1 MLPASTTA
9 RPRRAAARGLALV
22 LLTLL
27 AALALPGHA
36 AETTEKP
43 AAKAALETYAETLA
57 DIERRIARDEAAG
70 EDQLK
75 AWADQVGGGRTP
87 VADCI
92 ARTDD
97 ALAELRADLASLGEA
112 AKGEAA
118 DVARKR
124 KEVQQAITEQERRLA
139 ECRVLNLRSEELSQR
154 IAERLKTVVAAR
166 LFARGPSLP
175 ALLVDNWHS
184 APMIGAATAQF
195 VQRHAGLAN
204 LTATLWLWFAVL
216 VAVAFTVGALL
227 RRAHRLRLAAHPP
240 AADAT
245 IGVGPS
251 LLAATV
257 HYLPQLLASTA
268 AAVFVYALTHTIRP
282 VPFVNVLLYGLPV
295 YVLTLI
301 VIHWTLAPRPPMRKL
316 LAASDELTRRMARRL
331 RVLALL
337 AFLGYLVFSTLLAQH
352 LPEEAYLLTRGL
364 YAGLLFLNMIWALRL
379 FARMREKDELRWLG
393 LLMALVLV
401 VSLAA
406 EWLGYRNLA
415 LGIVRSVLGSLI
427 ALGTTLVAARLF
439 RELHDALEQGEG
451 VWPRRLRHLLGV
463 APGHA
468 IPGML
473 WLRVATNLLLWA
485 LFGYALLRIWQV
497 SATTIRVI
505 EDYLVRGFPLGTF
518 QVVPVRILA
527 ALTLFALLV
536 TLARWL
542 QTHLDRHWLR
552 YARLE
557 HGAREA
563 VVTISGYVMITVAAI
578 IGLAVAGFQFGNLA
592 IIAGALSVGIGFGL
606 QNIVNNFVSGLIL
619 LFERPV
625 KTGDWVV
632 VGSTEGY
639 VKRIRIRSTQIQ
651 TFDRADVIVPNS
663 ELISQQVTNWMLY
676 DTQGRARIPVGV
688 AYGSDTQKVKA
699 VLERIAR
706 EHPSVI
712 TNGSYPDPK
721 VLFLGFGDSALNF
734 ELRCFVRNI
743 DERLSV
749 VSDLNFAID
758 AAFRAEGIEIPF
770 PQRDLHLRSWPGSQ
784 PPPAPPAAPD
794 SP

>member
-1 MLPASTTA
+1 MPSSSTVT
-9 RPRRAAARGLALV
+9 RPLR
-22 LLTLL
+22 
-27 AALALPGHA
+27 ALALMLLAILAVLAPPNLA
-36 AETTEKP
+36 AETVTE
-43 AAKAALETYAETLA
+43 AAANTLATYAERLN
-57 DIERRIARDEAAG
+57 DIERQIAKDGTVG

-75 AWADQVGGGRTP
+75 AWADQISGGRAS

-92 ARTDD
+92 TKTGA
-97 ALAELRADLASLGEA
+97 ALTQLQADLASLGAA
-112 AKGEAA
+112 AKGETA
-118 DVARKR
+118 DVARER
-124 KEVQQAITEQERRLA
+124 KEIQQSIAGQERRLA
-139 ECRVLNLRSEELSQR
+139 ECRVLNLQSDKLAQR
-154 IAERLKTVVAAR
+154 VAERLKLMVAER
-166 LFARGPSLP
+166 LFARGPGLL

-184 APMIGAATAQF
+184 APLLGAVTAQF
-195 VQRHAGLAN
+195 VQQHAGLTN
-204 LTATLWLWFAVL
+204 LTASQWLWFALL
-216 VAVAFTVGALL
+216 VVVAALPGVLL
-227 RRAHRLRLAAHPP
+227 RRAHRRQLAARPP

-251 LLAATV
+251 LWAATL

-268 AAVFVYALTHTIRP
+268 AAVFVYALTYTIRP

-295 YVLTLI
+295 YLLTLI

-316 LAASDELTRRMARRL
+316 LAASDELTRQMAQRL

-337 AFLGYLVFSTLLAQH
+337 TFFGYLVFSTLLAQH
-352 LPEEAYLLTRGL
+352 LPDDAYLLTRGL
-364 YAGLLFLNMIWALRL
+364 YAGLLFLNMIWALWL
-379 FARMREKDELRWLG
+379 FARMREKDALRWLG
-393 LLMALVLV
+393 LLMALILV

-406 EWLGYRNLA
+406 EWVGYRNLA
-415 LGIVRSVLGSLI
+415 LGIVRVILGSLI
-427 ALGTTLVAARLF
+427 AFGVTLVAARLF

-451 VWPRRLRHLLGV
+451 AWPRRLRHLLGV

-473 WLRVATNLLLWA
+473 WLRAATSLLLWA
-485 LFGYALLRIWQV
+485 VCGYALLRIWQV
-497 SATTIRVI
+497 SAATVQQI
-505 EDYLVRGFPLGTF
+505 EDYLIRGFPLGTF
-518 QVVPVRILA
+518 QLVPVRILA
-527 ALTLFALLV
+527 ALALFALLV
-536 TLARWL
+536 VLAHWL
-542 QTHLDRHWLR
+542 QTRLDRHGRR

-557 HGAREA
+557 PGAHEA

-578 IGLAVAGFQFGNLA
+578 IGLAVAGFEFRNLA

-676 DTQGRARIPVGV
+676 DTQGRARVPIGV
-688 AYGSDTQKVKA
+688 AYGSDTQKVKTT
-699 VLERIAR
+699 LEQIAR
-706 EHPSVI
+706 EHPNVI

-743 DERLSV
+743 NERLSV
-749 VSDLNFAID
+749 ISDLNFAIE

-770 PQRDLHLRSWPGSQ
+770 PQRDLHVRSWSNGQ
-784 PPPAPPAAPD
+784 PTPPVPPAESGD
-794 SP
+794 S

>member
-1 MLPASTTA
+1 MSPSPIAA
-9 RPRRAAARGLALV
+9 RPLRSAGLV
-22 LLTLL
+22 LLLATLF
-27 AALALPGHA
+27 AVLALPGHA
-36 AETTEKP
+36 AEAP
-43 AAKAALETYAETLA
+43 AKTPLETYAGSLA
-57 DIERRIARDEAAG
+57 DIERQIAKDKTLG
-70 EDQLK
+70 EDELK
-75 AWADQVGGGRTP
+75 AWMDRISGGRTP

-92 ARTDD
+92 AKADEAIAR
-97 ALAELRADLASLGEA
+97 LRADLATLGEA

-124 KEVQQAITEQERRLA
+124 KEVQQAIAEQERHLA
-139 ECRVLNLRSEELSQR
+139 ECRVLQLQSEELSQR
-154 IAERLKTVVAAR
+154 IAERLKVVVAAR

-184 APMIGAATAQF
+184 APMIGTATVQF
-195 VQRHAGLAN
+195 VQLHAGLAN
-204 LTATLWLWFAVL
+204 LTRAQWLWFALL
-216 VAVAFTVGALL
+216 VAVAFSTGALL
-227 RRAHRLRLAAHPP
+227 RRAHRRRLAAHPP

-316 LAASDELTRRMARRL
+316 LAASDELTRKMARRL

-337 AFLGYLVFSTLLAQH
+337 TFFGYLVFSTLLAQH
-352 LPEEAYLLTRGL
+352 LPEEAYLLTRGV

-379 FARMREKDELRWLG
+379 LARMREKDELRWLR
-393 LLMALVLV
+393 LLMVLVLA

-406 EWLGYRNLA
+406 EWIGYRNLA
-415 LGIVRSVLGSLI
+415 LGIIRSILGSLI
-427 ALGTTLVAARLF
+427 ALGVTLVASRLF
-439 RELHDALEQGEG
+439 HELHDALEQGEG
-451 VWPRRLRHLLGV
+451 TWPRRVRHLLGV

-497 SATTIRVI
+497 SAATIQQI
-505 EDYLVRGFPLGTF
+505 EDYIVRGFPLGTF
-518 QVVPVRILA
+518 QLVPVRILA
-527 ALTLFALLV
+527 ALALFALLV
-536 TLARWL
+536 TLARWM
-542 QTHLDRHWLR
+542 QTRLDRHWLR

-578 IGLAVAGFQFGNLA
+578 VGLAVAGFEFGNLA

-606 QNIVNNFVSGLIL
+606 QNIVNNFISGLIL

-688 AYGSDTQKVKA
+688 AYGSDTQKVKSI
-699 VLERIAR
+699 LERLAR
-706 EHPSVI
+706 EHPNVI

-743 DERLSV
+743 DDRLLV
-749 VSDLNFAID
+749 ISDLNFAID

-770 PQRDLHLRSWPGSQ
+770 PQRDLHVRSWPGSQ
-784 PPPAPPAAPD
+784 PPPAPPPE
-794 SP
+794 SESGSR